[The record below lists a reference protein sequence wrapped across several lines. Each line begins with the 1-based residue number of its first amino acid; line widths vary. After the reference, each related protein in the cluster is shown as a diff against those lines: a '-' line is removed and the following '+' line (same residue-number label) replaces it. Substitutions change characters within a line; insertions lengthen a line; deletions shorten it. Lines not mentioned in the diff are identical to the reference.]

1 MNHSESP
8 ARYVYEPGRVY
19 AHHKGNRY
27 RVLCLARH
35 TETGEDLVVYQ
46 ALYGDSGVW
55 ARPRTMF
62 EETVSKE
69 GTQVPRFTLELEEP

>member
-1 MNHSESP
+1 MTHTEGSYS
-8 ARYVYEPGRVY
+8 YEPGRTYV
-19 AHHKGNRY
+19 HHKGNRY

-46 ALYGDSGVW
+46 ALYGEHGMW

-62 EETVSKE
+62 EESVEKNGET
-69 GTQVPRFTLELEEP
+69 VPRFALQPEA